1 MIPRNQRGLTLTEL
15 TVVMAIAAIVMIGI
29 VTFYIN
35 SQGTWLN
42 ASSQALTQR
51 DATLLLERMTGET
64 RRAHSADVISD
75 PDTTHEQLLLYDP
88 SGERCRFYWS
98 PGDSLVHLKQGAVDG
113 PVTTS
118 RVLRFELDTNHHSL
132 VFLRALSM
140 QSSTDQPVELA
151 STMAIYNR

>member
-35 SQGTWLN
+35 SQGTWLD

-51 DATLLLERMTGET
+51 DATLLLERMTAET
-64 RRAHSADVISD
+64 RRAHSADVVSI
-75 PDTTHEQLLLYDP
+75 PDATHEQLLLYDT
-88 SGERCRFYWS
+88 SGEHCRFYWS
-98 PGDSLVHLKQGAVDG
+98 PSDSLVHFKDATTDG

-118 RVLRFELDTNHHSL
+118 RVLRFELGTDHSSL
-132 VFLRALSM
+132 VYLRALTM

-151 STMAIYNR
+151 STMALYNR